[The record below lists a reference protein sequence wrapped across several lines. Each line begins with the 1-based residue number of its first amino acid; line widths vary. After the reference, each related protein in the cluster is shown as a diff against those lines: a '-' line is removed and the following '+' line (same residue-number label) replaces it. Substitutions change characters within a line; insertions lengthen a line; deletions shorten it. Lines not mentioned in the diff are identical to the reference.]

1 MTTKEQ
7 TIEMFELCLFGH
19 CFTIQMDACLLVL
32 RDGFN
37 GKVTILCLFDGCMM
51 GFDVNSTNF
60 DIIFGL
66 GVSFTNG
73 AYLMVD

>member
-1 MTTKEQ
+1 
-7 TIEMFELCLFGH
+7 
-19 CFTIQMDACLLVL
+19 
-32 RDGFN
+32 
-37 GKVTILCLFDGCMM
+37 M

-73 AYLMVD
+73 AYLMVDWVIESFI